1 MTVVHPSSLTDADET
16 IYIIRYHKFVL
27 KYDIFSY
34 PPLMQVCV
42 AAFVDAACI
51 TVAYRKVQAE
61 TDKRKDKV

>member
-1 MTVVHPSSLTDADET
+1 M
-16 IYIIRYHKFVL
+16 L

-42 AAFVDAACI
+42 AAFVDAAFV

-61 TDKRKDKV
+61 RDRRTDKV